1 MVSQDHVHGLTGSC
15 RICRDG
21 LTGLYRICHD
31 LYMVSQDRVG
41 YAVVYIHGLTGSCRI
56 CRDLYM
62 VSQDHVGYAVI
73 NSWSHRI
80 M

>member
-41 YAVVYIHGLTGSCRI
+41 YAMIST
-56 CRDLYM
+56 
-62 VSQDHVGYAVI
+62 
-73 NSWSHRI
+73 WSHRI